1 MTCGPHTVSSI
12 SLIAI
17 SARLKHTAVDIASR
31 ATEARAPCATHPWTP
46 GRGCL
51 LSPDCDSDSWLVT
64 ESADLARQ
72 KTPGS
77 WGLRPRS
84 FAGKAQQ
91 IREQIPRKI
100 LANRTTSLR
109 SLAYKNISRP
119 SSHCDKAPERY
130 SARNQE
136 TAAPPSSTAWPATT
150 RSLQWVLGVHRDA
163 RLYSRDL
170 SRGIGRRV
178 LGNFSPGSTPAEQPP
193 PGSSDSPSIRW
204 APSDCRVH
212 E

>member
-17 SARLKHTAVDIASR
+17 STRLKHTAVDIASR
-31 ATEARAPCATHPWTP
+31 ATEARAPCVTHPRTP

-51 LSPDCDSDSWLVT
+51 LPPDCDSDSWLAT
-64 ESADLARQ
+64 ESADLVRQ

-119 SSHCDKAPERY
+119 PPFPSSLVPSMFSGIPAQPRKPGQHPCSNFA
-130 SARNQE
+130 
-136 TAAPPSSTAWPATT
+136 AAPSCGLCESRWGEKPT
-150 RSLQWVLGVHRDA
+150 DA
-163 RLYSRDL
+163 
-170 SRGIGRRV
+170 
-178 LGNFSPGSTPAEQPP
+178 P
-193 PGSSDSPSIRW
+193 
-204 APSDCRVH
+204 
-212 E
+212 